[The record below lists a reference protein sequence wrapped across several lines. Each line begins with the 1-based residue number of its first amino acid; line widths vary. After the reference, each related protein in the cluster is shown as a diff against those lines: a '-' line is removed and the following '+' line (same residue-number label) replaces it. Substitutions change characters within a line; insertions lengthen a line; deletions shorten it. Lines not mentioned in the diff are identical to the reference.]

1 MTYKD
6 IAIIDIGSSSIKTF
20 IVDKDK
26 NISKIIGV
34 AKSNTAGFDGNTVTN
49 FDSFVESIKISIDKA
64 QRQLPNKI
72 KNVILIV
79 PSIFNKNLL
88 ISEKII
94 LNGSQVEN
102 NHLRNLFSS
111 INRKYYSQFSHCFR
125 SNFITDQNIITDNP
139 IGISCDTLTLNAI
152 GTSISSSQIKMY
164 KNIFNRAGF
173 NIESLYDSNII
184 YYLYLKSLNLD
195 KKNIIFI
202 DLGFKSTNVLMIKNE
217 KISLVKTFPIGSNF
231 ITNDLVKILNVS
243 YDFAEKLK
251 ISHIDL
257 ILKENKI
264 IEIPVWE
271 ELGKN
276 LKRKIEHE
284 YLKSIISSR
293 IDEIFTLILDVVPK
307 SKFFYSYLVTG
318 GGSMQTNLKPYLKN
332 RYGIDIEISEP
343 KPVKGVP
350 SFWNNPSI
358 MPLFALNELI
368 ANNSLE
374 SLSLLKKNDSF
385 SNKIWYKRFVD
396 LL

>member
-1 MTYKD
+1 MNYKD

-20 IVDKDK
+20 IIDKDK
-26 NISKIIGV
+26 SVSKIIGV
-34 AKSNTAGFDGNTVTN
+34 AKSNTIGFDGNTVTN

-64 QRQLPNKI
+64 QRQLSHKI
-72 KNVILIV
+72 KNAILIV
-79 PSIFNKNLL
+79 PSNFNKNLL

-94 LNGSQVEN
+94 LKGSQVEN
-102 NHLRNLFSS
+102 NHLRNLFKT
-111 INRKYYSQFSHCFR
+111 INQKYYSQFSHCFR

-139 IGISCDTLTLNAI
+139 IGISCGSLTLNAI
-152 GTSISSSQIKMY
+152 GTLISSSQINMY
-164 KNIFNRAGF
+164 KNIFNRVGI
-173 NIESLYDSNII
+173 NIHSLYDSNVIH
-184 YYLYLKSLNLD
+184 YLYLKSLNLD

-202 DLGFKSTNVLMIKNE
+202 DIGFRSTNILIIKNE
-217 KISLVKTFPIGSNF
+217 KISLIKTLPIGSNF
-231 ITNDLVKILNVS
+231 ITNDLVQILNVS

-257 ILKENKI
+257 VLKEKKI

-276 LKRKIEHE
+276 LKRKIDHE

-293 IDEIFTLILDVVPK
+293 IDEIFTLILNMVPK

-332 RYGIDIEISEP
+332 QFGIDIEISEP

-350 SFWNNPSI
+350 TFWNNPSI
-358 MPLFALNELI
+358 MSLFALNELI
-368 ANNSLE
+368 SNDSLE
-374 SLSLLKKNDSF
+374 SLNIFKKNDSF